1 MQGIVAT
8 MVGSLTASAE
18 DVTNIYKVG
27 QNTTRLLLAC
37 GDLVV
42 AWLLLRQAGGRPG
55 GAGRRRHRPGRARST
70 QGKVAAA
77 RFFAAQV
84 LPLLTAQRAV
94 AESVDNALMDVPED
108 AF

>member
-1 MQGIVAT
+1 

-27 QNTTRLLLAC
+27 QNTSRLLLAC

-42 AWLLLRQAGGRPG
+42 AWLLLRQAVVAQAALDAGSTGRDQ
-55 GAGRRRHRPGRARST
+55 AFYT
-70 QGKVAAA
+70 GKVAAA
-77 RFFAAQV
+77 KFFAAQV
-84 LPLLTAQRAV
+84 LPLITAARAV
-94 AESVDNALMDVPED
+94 ADSIDNSLMDVPED

>member
-1 MQGIVAT
+1 

-27 QNTTRLLLAC
+27 QNTSRLLLAC

-42 AWLLLRQAGGRPG
+42 AWLLLRQAAVALAALDAGATGRD
-55 GAGRRRHRPGRARST
+55 GAFYA
-70 QGKVAAA
+70 GKVAAA
-77 RFFAAQV
+77 KFFAAQV
-84 LPLLTAQRAV
+84 LPLVTAQRAI
-94 AESVDNALMDVPED
+94 AENVDNALMDVPED